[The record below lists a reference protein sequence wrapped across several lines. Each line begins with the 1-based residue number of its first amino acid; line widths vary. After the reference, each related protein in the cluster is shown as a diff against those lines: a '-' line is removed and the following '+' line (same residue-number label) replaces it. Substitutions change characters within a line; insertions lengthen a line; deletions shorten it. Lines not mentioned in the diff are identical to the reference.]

1 MVCWCVRK
9 RDGEMEQRKPL
20 GIVVAPQTTQS
31 AAAGYL
37 GYAAATNKNT
47 AAMQIS

>member
-20 GIVVAPQTTQS
+20 GIVVDTTQS
-31 AAAGYL
+31 DAAD
-37 GYAAATNKNT
+37 
-47 AAMQIS
+47 I